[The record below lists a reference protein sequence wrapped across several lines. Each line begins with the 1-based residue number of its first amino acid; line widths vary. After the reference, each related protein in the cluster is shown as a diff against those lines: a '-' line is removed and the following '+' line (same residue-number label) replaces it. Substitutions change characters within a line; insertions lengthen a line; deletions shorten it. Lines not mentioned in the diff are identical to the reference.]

1 MRQYAWNSIVVNAFE
16 RNVLCGRI
24 TDRMRLQPL
33 PRSTC
38 NRNDVSAL
46 HDLLLY
52 PAYSLRSTRWR
63 RIIFFYSRTQRVQRL
78 QIFQIRG
85 VAGGF
90 LSRANKSPHP
100 SSVLISPSE
109 RVRNAFPAENKVFGK
124 SSRRRERY
132 ERRCNSFPVVTS
144 RHAEAGP

>member
-1 MRQYAWNSIVVNAFE
+1 MCCAEESQTACACSHSRGLHVTVMTSARSMICYSI
-16 RNVLCGRI
+16 RHTPSVLLV
-24 TDRMRLQPL
+24 D
-33 PRSTC
+33 
-38 NRNDVSAL
+38 DVL
-46 HDLLLY
+46 FF
-52 PAYSLRSTRWR
+52 STR
-63 RIIFFYSRTQRVQRL
+63 QRVQRL

-100 SSVLISPSE
+100 SSVLIPPSE